1 MCVCVCVCV
10 CVICVCQAHVEELPA
25 KKAAME
31 DLNSRHKQIT
41 LPADRQKDIRIIN
54 GRWAQVSGPATASDA
69 ANSTPAL
76 CKQSFIFTRQ
86 NKAVSGYKL
95 AQCIS

>member
-1 MCVCVCVCV
+1 MCV
-10 CVICVCQAHVEELPA
+10 CVICACQAHVEELPA

-69 ANSTPAL
+69 ANSAPAL
-76 CKQSFIFTRQ
+76 CKQTFIFTRQ
-86 NKAVSGYKL
+86 NKAALGCKR
-95 AQCIS
+95 ACIS